1 MFVATSNLVV
11 PLAIGTQQAS
21 RRPSPSR
28 SVSKAEW
35 HGEERSKLWSGNENM
50 LPCPGGGQYIHR
62 KVLRENGGQQKHGAW
77 EGWQGQV
84 SVSDGVQLKGLFQ
97 RGSAQ
102 RRLGTAGIRDAKPAW
117 ESTGLTECFAFKNLA
132 PSSRCQET
140 GILTAFG

>member
-1 MFVATSNLVV
+1 MFVATSNTGRSTCHRN
-11 PLAIGTQQAS
+11 PASFQTSFSFKKRQQSWMAWWRKKQAMEWKWKHAS
-21 RRPSPSR
+21 LS
-28 SVSKAEW
+28 
-35 HGEERSKLWSGNENM
+35 
-50 LPCPGGGQYIHR
+50 GGGKYIHR